1 MKTLSQILA
10 VVFVIVGMLVLL
22 LGLFELYRAVTNP
35 PSAMFFL
42 GSPDIAPVL
51 LAARL
56 LVGGIVSMQGLMLS
70 AFGLALWLLSEIAEA
85 TKRMASK

>member
-1 MKTLSQILA
+1 MKTLSQIIAL
-10 VVFVIVGMLVLL
+10 VFVMVGMLVLL

-56 LVGGIVSMQGLMLS
+56 LVGGLVSLQGLMLS
-70 AFGLALWLLSEIAEA
+70 AVGLAIWLLSEIAEA
-85 TKRMASK
+85 TRKLAGK